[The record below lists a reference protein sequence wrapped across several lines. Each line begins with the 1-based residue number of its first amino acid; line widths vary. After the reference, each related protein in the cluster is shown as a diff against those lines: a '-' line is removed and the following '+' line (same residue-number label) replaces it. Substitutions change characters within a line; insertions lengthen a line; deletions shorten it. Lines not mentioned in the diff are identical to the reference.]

1 MQAQCDLRLAGL
13 AEAQSQRHLPKID
26 SPKPAMPTVDLIT
39 PTFRRSAL
47 LPQFFAALAAQTFKD
62 FRLILVN
69 DDPAQSLAGLVDDW
83 RYQLDILL
91 VEPGVNQRAAA
102 ARNAGLKEACA
113 LYIALCDDDDLWLPQ
128 HLENTVGLLQSDAAD
143 FVYAACDLVLTEHSQ
158 NGRREIERQR
168 FAFAPDVEFLRR
180 WNLMPISG
188 VVYRRALHD
197 ELGDFDASIA
207 HYADWDWNLR
217 VAMSGARMALS
228 PQTTVEILFDQGG
241 DNQSGDPLN
250 MASELPHLIAKHQ
263 LGALPSANF
272 RTMLAWPEVASRRL

>member
-1 MQAQCDLRLAGL
+1 
-13 AEAQSQRHLPKID
+13 
-26 SPKPAMPTVDLIT
+26 MPTVDLIT

-47 LPQFFAALAAQTFKD
+47 LPQFFAALAAQTCKD

-69 DDPAQSLAGLVDDW
+69 DDPAQSLADIVNEW
-83 RYQLDILL
+83 RGRLDILL

-102 ARNAGLKEACA
+102 ARNAGLKQATA
-113 LYIALCDDDDLWLPQ
+113 PYIALCDDDDLWLPQ
-128 HLENTVGLLQSDAAD
+128 HLENMVGLLQSGAAD
-143 FVYAACDLVLTEHSQ
+143 FAYAACDLVLTERTP

-168 FAFAPDVEFLRR
+168 FAFAPDAQFLRR

-188 VVYRRALHD
+188 VVYRRELHD

-217 VAMSGARMALS
+217 VAKSGARMALS
-228 PQTTVEILFDQGG
+228 PQTTVEIIMDQGG

-250 MASELPHLIAKHQ
+250 MAGELPRLIAKHQ

-272 RTMLAWPEVASRRL
+272 RTMLAWPEVALRRL